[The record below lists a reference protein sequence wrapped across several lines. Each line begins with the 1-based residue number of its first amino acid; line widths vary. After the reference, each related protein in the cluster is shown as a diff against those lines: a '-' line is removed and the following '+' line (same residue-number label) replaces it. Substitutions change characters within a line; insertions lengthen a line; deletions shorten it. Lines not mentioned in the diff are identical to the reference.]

1 MTLRWALLI
10 AAAVSLL
17 VPLPAFYS
25 RKRRYRDL
33 HQLDIER
40 RNGSRWMMLMQ
51 VLRFSGHWIDLA
63 RGLLASACMLATID
77 ELRAVS
83 QLFTEHAAWARY
95 VLPITLA
102 ILCVI
107 MVGLLFRYPGKS
119 LAPIPFV
126 SAVIL
131 VLVPPAVAIPSL
143 LLGLFCAAK
152 LRSLVLFFAVAAPM
166 LVLLGFLLDRQLWPS
181 IAGAVLAAV
190 PAIIAFARHRELVI
204 PVRRWNTT

>member
-10 AAAVSLL
+10 AAAVLL
-17 VPLPAFYS
+17 ILPLPAFYS

-40 RNGSRWMMLMQ
+40 RNGSRVMMLMQ
-51 VLRFSGHWIDLA
+51 VLRFAGHWIDLA

-83 QLFTEHAAWARY
+83 QLYTEHADWARY
-95 VLPITLA
+95 VLPLTLA
-102 ILCVI
+102 ILCVVLI
-107 MVGLLFRYPGKS
+107 GLLFRYPGKS

-126 SAVIL
+126 IAVIL
-131 VLVPPAVAIPSL
+131 VLVPPAVAIPAL
-143 LLGLFCAAK
+143 LFGLFCAAK
-152 LRSLVLFFAVAAPM
+152 LRALVLFFAVAAPM
-166 LVLLGFLLDRQLWPS
+166 LAVLGLLLDRQLWPS
-181 IAGAVLAAV
+181 ITGAVLTAV